1 MSLHSPRGS
10 RRTHTRTHTR
20 AHTRAHIHSHT
31 HGAGLSTAYI
41 RALGQYG
48 KCSPGPAPTRRPPA
62 SRGPRSC
69 PNGASGAAPLPG
81 APLLLP
87 APPRRLRPPAWHRS
101 DFPPF
106 SSLPNCSGTLL
117 GPLGGSFPSSG
128 QPRTL
133 PAAHCPRDAHGAAA
147 FPHVPCGIFW
157 HGMGMISRGGHHP
170 QTCLGQATAEPESK
184 LGT

>member
-48 KCSPGPAPTRRPPA
+48 KCSPGPAPTRRLPA

-69 PNGASGAAPLPG
+69 PNGASGAAPLPR
-81 APLLLP
+81 APHLLP
-87 APPRRLRPPAWHRS
+87 VPPCRLRPPAWYPS
-101 DFPPF
+101 YFPPC
-106 SSLPNCSGTLL
+106 SSLLNCSGTLL

-133 PAAHCPRDAHGAAA
+133 PAPRQPTPLGVPMGTQPSLTYPAASS
-147 FPHVPCGIFW
+147 
-157 HGMGMISRGGHHP
+157 GMEW
-170 QTCLGQATAEPESK
+170 A
-184 LGT
+184 